1 MKIKLYPK
9 ELLEAAWKQDKKLY
23 AHGDAAAPPKCLRC
37 GAPLAAHLMV
47 NALSRYVDVQICD
60 ACGMDEALRDASHA
74 PLPLAE
80 WDAVKSGHLKK
91 KAEKSICY
99 LVQNCTFSEVF
110 KHTYKP
116 PMQLIERPV
125 SELAYSRSDYD
136 GYRWWTTWH
145 NESGKKTPPELVKEI
160 DEFQNALFKL
170 PAFKTLETMKRFCQY
185 AEVTSDPTEFNLYS
199 ETAHLYIR
207 IRLIT
212 RFRDY
217 NAYIYYYDKA
227 AAGEEQ

>member
-47 NALSRYVDVQICD
+47 NALSRYADVQICE
-60 ACGMDEALRDASHA
+60 ACGMDEALRDAAHT
-74 PLPLAE
+74 PLPLVE

-116 PMQLIERPV
+116 SNAAHRTPRQRTCLFPFGLRWIPLV
-125 SELAYSRSDYD
+125 DNLA
-136 GYRWWTTWH
+136 
-145 NESGKKTPPELVKEI
+145 
-160 DEFQNALFKL
+160 Q
-170 PAFKTLETMKRFCQY
+170 
-185 AEVTSDPTEFNLYS
+185 
-199 ETAHLYIR
+199 
-207 IRLIT
+207 
-212 RFRDY
+212 
-217 NAYIYYYDKA
+217 
-227 AAGEEQ
+227 

>member
-37 GAPLAAHLMV
+37 GSPLAAHLMV
-47 NALSRYVDVQICD
+47 NALSRYADVQICE
-60 ACGMDEALRDASHA
+60 ACGMDEALRDAAHT

-91 KAEKSICY
+91 SAEKSTCY

-116 PMQLIERPV
+116 PMQLIE
-125 SELAYSRSDYD
+125 
-136 GYRWWTTWH
+136 
-145 NESGKKTPPELVKEI
+145 KTPPELVKEI

-170 PAFKTLETMKRFCQY
+170 PAFKTLETMKRFCRY
-185 AEVTSDPTEFNLYS
+185 AGTTSDPTEFNLYS

>member
-91 KAEKSICY
+91 KAEKSTCY
-99 LVQNCTFSEVF
+99 LVQNCTFQRCSS
-110 KHTYKP
+110 TP
-116 PMQLIERPV
+116 TSLQCSSSNAPSANLLIPV
-125 SELAYSRSDYD
+125 R
-136 GYRWWTTWH
+136 
-145 NESGKKTPPELVKEI
+145 I
-160 DEFQNALFKL
+160 
-170 PAFKTLETMKRFCQY
+170 TMDTAGGQPGTMRAAKRRRQ
-185 AEVTSDPTEFNLYS
+185 SW
-199 ETAHLYIR
+199 
-207 IRLIT
+207 
-212 RFRDY
+212 
-217 NAYIYYYDKA
+217 
-227 AAGEEQ
+227 

>member
-37 GAPLAAHLMV
+37 GSPLAAHLMV
-47 NALSRYVDVQICD
+47 NALSRYADVQICE
-60 ACGMDEALRDASHA
+60 ACGMDEALRDAAHT
-74 PLPLAE
+74 PLPRAE

-91 KAEKSICY
+91 SAEKSTCY

-160 DEFQNALFKL
+160 DELNKKVSDEEYSKLINYACDIGVENAFIQEGDTCSESFI
-170 PAFKTLETMKRFCQY
+170 P
-185 AEVTSDPTEFNLYS
+185 EFDL
-199 ETAHLYIR
+199 TGV
-207 IRLIT
+207 
-212 RFRDY
+212 
-217 NAYIYYYDKA
+217 K
-227 AAGEEQ
+227 

>member
-1 MKIKLYPK
+1 MKIKVYPK

-37 GAPLAAHLMV
+37 GSPLAAHLMV
-47 NALSRYVDVQICD
+47 NALSRYADVQICE
-60 ACGMDEALRDASHA
+60 ACGMDEALRDAAHT

-91 KAEKSICY
+91 SVAKSTCY
-99 LVQNCTFSEVF
+99 LVQTCTFSEVF

-160 DEFQNALFKL
+160 DEFQNSLFKL